1 MPRASRVAALIKQEI
16 GLGATLEVGGRGE
29 LSVWVNDRKVASTD
43 HKGFPA
49 DAQLMATVREAVTAQ
64 P

>member
-1 MPRASRVAALIKQEI
+1 VAALIKQDTGRDAE
-16 GLGATLEVGGRGE
+16 LEPGSRGE
-29 LSVWVNDRKVASTD
+29 LSVWVNGQRVANKD

-49 DAQLMATVREAVTAQ
+49 DAALMAAVRAALEAQ

>member
-1 MPRASRVAALIKQEI
+1 MPRASRVAALIKQET
-16 GLGATLEVGGRGE
+16 GLDAVLEVGGRGE
-29 LSVWVNDRKVASTD
+29 LSVWVNDRKVANKD

-49 DAQLMATVREAVTAQ
+49 DASLLALVREAVTAQ

>member
-1 MPRASRVAALIKQEI
+1 VAALIKQAT
-16 GLGATLEVGGRGE
+16 GLDVSLEAGGRGE
-29 LSVWVNDRKVASTD
+29 LSVWVNDRKVAGKD

-49 DAQLMATVREAVTAQ
+49 DAQLLASISEALAAQ

>member
-1 MPRASRVAALIKQEI
+1 VGALIKQET
-16 GLGATLEVGGRGE
+16 GLDAVLEVGGRGE
-29 LSVWVNDRKVASTD
+29 LSVWVNDRKVASKD

-49 DAQLMATVREAVTAQ
+49 DAPLLALVRAALTTA

>member
-1 MPRASRVAALIKQEI
+1 MQEL
-16 GLGATLEVGGRGE
+16 GLAATLEVGGRGE
-29 LSVWVNDRKVASTD
+29 LSVWVNDRKVASKD
-43 HKGFPA
+43 HRGFPS